1 MQLFQEW
8 HSQANLIKKVAYIHA
23 ILGQKTTQKRPKTSK
38 KDHFLTY
45 F

>member
-8 HSQANLIKKVAYIHA
+8 LFQAKSFKKVASFHA

-38 KDHFLTY
+38 NEQK
-45 F
+45 